1 MVKDRTMN
9 WIIDYDAMKN
19 AAVIVSDSQDDFLWQ
34 TFIRTVSDY
43 STLLQQQENRIYVPL
58 RSFLSLRRNIA
69 QFLKN
74 HHSEI
79 TVSFTSSI
87 NNKLTIIN
95 QKSYNTAL
103 NRALMNEDDIENRLN
118 QAGFLRRLTDNQLR
132 NISRLANLPAGASF
146 SVPGAGKT
154 TEALAYFFVNAT
166 PDDKLLVVA
175 PKNAFGSWEEQIQD
189 CTNDA
194 SLQFVRLRGGYTA
207 IDRMLREQPRFML
220 ITYQQYARVTDLLNR
235 YLEQFSVFMFLDE
248 SHRIKSGL
256 HGVTPEAILS
266 SCTLPERKLILSG
279 TPMPQSISDLIPQF
293 TFLYPDKPSDADNVV
308 DLIRPVYVR
317 TTKAEL
323 GLPEVNRKTITLD
336 MSPLQREIYKSLKS
350 EIKRQLIP
358 LLSDASKFSL
368 RELGK
373 RITKVIQFVSNP
385 SLLASDMDYV
395 FDEKIGELL
404 ARTDGPKIEYACK
417 RAVELASQGKK
428 VIIWS
433 QFVKNV
439 EIISDRLKF
448 LGADFI
454 HGGVDAGDEEEN
466 DTREWKIK
474 QFHENPEKMVL
485 VANPA
490 AASEGISL
498 HKVCQNAIY
507 IDRSFNAAHY
517 LQSEDRI
524 HRLGLRPD
532 QHPEVEI
539 LECSSSIDQV
549 IDRRLRNKIDLMAL
563 SLNDASLTVDT
574 IHYDADIDVDEALT
588 AADIEEI
595 KKYFGDDSI

>member
-1 MVKDRTMN
+1 MN
-9 WIIDYDAMKN
+9 WIIDYDVVRN
-19 AAVIVSDSQDDFLWQ
+19 AAVITTDSQSDFLWH
-34 TFIRTVSDY
+34 TFTRTMSNY
-43 STLLQQQENRIYVPL
+43 STSMQQQGESVYIPL
-58 RSFLSLRRNIA
+58 RTFLSLRRNVA
-69 QFLKN
+69 QFLAN
-74 HHSEI
+74 HHDEVS
-79 TVSFTSSI
+79 VSFSSSI
-87 NNKLTIIN
+87 NEKLTRIN
-95 QKSYNTAL
+95 TKSYNTAL
-103 NRALMNEDDIENRLN
+103 NCTQVSEEDVVARLK
-118 QAGFLRRLTDNQLR
+118 QAGFIGRELTDNQRR
-132 NISRLANLPAGASF
+132 NVSKLANLPAGASF

-154 TEALAYFFVNAT
+154 TEALAFFFFNAS
-166 PDDKLLVVA
+166 PEDKLLVVA
-175 PKNAFGSWEEQIQD
+175 PKNAFGSWEEQIQE
-189 CTNDA
+189 CTNNPE
-194 SLQFVRLRGGYTA
+194 LQFVRLRGGYTA
-207 IDRMLREQPRFML
+207 IDRMLRDEPRFML
-220 ITYQQYARVTDLLNR
+220 ITYQQYARVTDLINR
-235 YLEQFSVFMFLDE
+235 YLEQYSVFMYLDE

-293 TFLYPDKPSDADNVV
+293 TFLYPDRITDVDSVV
-308 DLIRPVYVR
+308 RNIQPVYVR

-323 GLPEVNRKTITLD
+323 GLPEVHRKTVTLD

-358 LLSDASKFSL
+358 MLSDASRFSL

-373 RITKVIQFVSNP
+373 RVTKVVQFVSNP

-395 FDEKIGELL
+395 FDEKMGDLI

-417 RAVELASQGKK
+417 RAIELASQGKK

-439 EIISDRLKF
+439 ELISDRLKF

-454 HGGVDAGDEEEN
+454 HGGVDAGDEDEN

-524 HRLGLRPD
+524 HRLGLSPD

-539 LECSSSIDQV
+539 LECRSSIDQV
-549 IDRRLRNKIDLMAL
+549 IDRRLRSKIDLMAQ
-563 SLNDASLTVDT
+563 SLNDVSLNVDT
-574 IHYDADIDVDEALT
+574 IHYDPEIDIDDVLSADDLDE
-588 AADIEEI
+588 IRR
-595 KKYFGDDSI
+595 YFGDDSL

>member
-74 HHSEI
+74 HHNEI

-103 NRALMNEDDIENRLN
+103 NRVLMNEDDIENRLN